1 LPELAVISQD
11 PRFGG
16 GARAQTEAFWRGAV
30 ELGYEPQLFY
40 VAQPGLRGVAPRGT
54 LPAGTAAKP
63 VARGLES
70 LNQLVGGGRLAR
82 TLPAAGATWVCAAA
96 ASHGHAAVRRGR
108 PFGCWIGTSLEE
120 EWRSRAAG
128 LPRSRRLALHA
139 NAPLLRRLER
149 GVLRGAAVVC
159 ATSPS
164 SRAAVAAA
172 GDLDVARVGILPIP
186 VDTAIF
192 APAPDD
198 AWEVALERPTIV
210 FVGRADDPRKNVALL
225 LDAFR
230 RVRAQLPEAKLRLVG
245 TPPRA
250 AVGAGVELRN
260 EVDSVP
266 RAIGDAALFVLPSLQ
281 EGFGIV
287 VAEALACG
295 VPVLTTPSGGPEEL
309 VRASGGGRVLAGR
322 EPEELAQA
330 ALELL
335 DDAATLA
342 AMRRRGR
349 DYVVREHSPERFR
362 RLLETAFAEL
372 DARS

>member
-1 LPELAVISQD
+1 MISQD

-30 ELGYEPQLFY
+30 ELGYAPQLFY
-40 VAQPGLRGVAPRGT
+40 VAQPGLRGVARRGA
-54 LPAGTAAKP
+54 LPAGTAARP

-70 LNQLVGGGRLAR
+70 LNQLVGGRRLAR
-82 TLPAAGATWVCAAA
+82 ALPPAGSTWVCAAA
-96 ASHGHAAVRRGR
+96 ASHGYAAARSGR

-128 LPRSRRLALHA
+128 LPRSRRLALRA

-172 GDLDVARVGILPIP
+172 GGPDAERIRILPIP
-186 VDTAIF
+186 VDTEVF
-192 APAPDD
+192 APLPDD
-198 AWEVALERPTIV
+198 VWKAGLERPTIV

-225 LDAFR
+225 LAAFA
-230 RVRAQLPEAKLRLVG
+230 RVRSQLPEARLRLVG

-250 AVGAGVELRN
+250 AVGAGIELRN

-266 RAIGDAALFVLPSLQ
+266 AAIGDAALFVLPSLQ

-287 VAEALACG
+287 AAEALACG

-309 VRASGGGRVLAGR
+309 VNASGGGEVLSGWDADG
-322 EPEELAQA
+322 LAEA
-330 ALELL
+330 ALGLL
-335 DDAATLA
+335 ADPATLA

-349 DYVVREHSPERFR
+349 EHVVREHSPERFR
-362 RLLETAFAEL
+362 ELLATAFAEL
-372 DARS
+372 DELS